1 MRQLVFASVHGN
13 MVDTDQTR
21 GLTMDKIPPGLI
33 ESLPD
38 GVVTAA
44 FWAYVTV
51 EYWVVGIANGT
62 IGHW

>member
-1 MRQLVFASVHGN
+1 
-13 MVDTDQTR
+13 
-21 GLTMDKIPPGLI
+21 MDKIPPGLI